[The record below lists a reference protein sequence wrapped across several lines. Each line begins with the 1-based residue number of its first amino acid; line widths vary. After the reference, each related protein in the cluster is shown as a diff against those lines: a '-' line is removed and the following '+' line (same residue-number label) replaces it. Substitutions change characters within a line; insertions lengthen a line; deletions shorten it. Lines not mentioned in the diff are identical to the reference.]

1 MKTLFERLKPELL
14 VAMYKEAILYP
25 TLMESL
31 KEELKSK
38 YSYLQ
43 LTVNQGQRLTQLK
56 NQNIGIMELV
66 DCFYED

>member
-14 VAMYKEAILYP
+14 DAMHTESKLYP

-31 KEELKSK
+31 REELKSK

-56 NQNIGIMELV
+56 NQNIGILELV
-66 DCFYED
+66 DCFED

>member
-14 VAMYKEAILYP
+14 DAMYTESKLYP

-31 KEELKSK
+31 REELKSK